1 VKICEVSGQI
11 ISTEKN
17 HRLFGYPLLTLD
29 VLEIDGSRTGEE
41 LAAFDTIGVGIGE
54 RVLVTIE
61 GDAAVQLIRYHD
73 APVDAVIVG
82 VVDEVELLPE
92 DEGAVHGGH

>member
-1 VKICEVSGQI
+1 MKICNVSGQI

-29 VLEIDGSRTGEE
+29 VLEVDGTPTGEE

-61 GDAAVQLIRYHD
+61 GDAAVQLIRYED

-82 VVDEVELLPE
+82 VVDTVEYLAKDEVSR
-92 DEGAVHGGH
+92 

>member
-1 VKICEVSGQI
+1 MKICTVSGQI

-17 HRLFGYPLLTLD
+17 HRLMGYPLLTLD
-29 VLEIDGSRTGEE
+29 VEEIDGTPTGEE
-41 LAAFDTIGVGIGE
+41 LSAFDTIGVGIGE

-61 GDAAVQLIRYHD
+61 GDAAVQLIEHAD

-82 VVDEVELLPE
+82 VVDTIQLLNPDTE
-92 DEGAVHGGH
+92 EAEPTA

>member
-1 VKICEVSGQI
+1 MKICNVSGQI

-29 VLEIDGSRTGEE
+29 VLEVDGTPTGEE

-61 GDAAVQLIRYHD
+61 GDAAVQLIGHQD

-82 VVDEVELLPE
+82 VVDTVEYLAKDEVSR
-92 DEGAVHGGH
+92 

>member
-1 VKICEVSGQI
+1 MKICTVSGQI

-17 HRLFGYPLLTLD
+17 RRLSGYPLLTLD
-29 VLEIDGSRTGEE
+29 VLEVDGTPTGEE

-61 GDAAVQLIRYHD
+61 GDAAVQLIGHQD

-82 VVDEVELLPE
+82 VVDRVELLARERAPK
-92 DEGAVHGGH
+92 

>member
-1 VKICEVSGQI
+1 MKICNVSGQI

-29 VLEIDGSRTGEE
+29 VLEVDGTPTGEE

-61 GDAAVQLIRYHD
+61 GDAAVQLIGHQD

-82 VVDEVELLPE
+82 VVDTVEYLAK
-92 DEGAVHGGH
+92 D

>member
-1 VKICEVSGQI
+1 MKICTVSGQI

-17 HRLFGYPLLTLD
+17 HRLSGYPLLTLD
-29 VLEIDGSRTGEE
+29 VLKVDGTPTGEE

-61 GDAAVQLIRYHD
+61 GDAAVQLIGHQD

-82 VVDEVELLPE
+82 VVDKVEYLAREKVTP
-92 DEGAVHGGH
+92 A

>member
-1 VKICEVSGQI
+1 MKICTVSGQI

-17 HRLFGYPLLTLD
+17 HRLSGYPLLTLD
-29 VLEIDGSRTGEE
+29 VLDVDGTPTGEE

-61 GDAAVQLIRYHD
+61 GDAAVQLIRHKD

-82 VVDEVELLPE
+82 VVDEVELL
-92 DEGAVHGGH
+92 HGETGGD

>member
-1 VKICEVSGQI
+1 MKICRVSGQI

-17 HRLFGYPLLTLD
+17 HRLSGYPLLILD
-29 VLEIDGSRTGEE
+29 VLEVDGALTGEE

-61 GDAAVQLIRYHD
+61 GDAAIQLIRHKD

-82 VVDEVELLPE
+82 VIDEVELLHPE
-92 DEGAVHGGH
+92 KRSY

>member
-1 VKICEVSGQI
+1 LKICTVSGQI

-17 HRLFGYPLLTLD
+17 HRLSGYPLLTLD
-29 VLEIDGSRTGEE
+29 VLEVDGTPTGEE

-61 GDAAVQLIRYHD
+61 GDAAVQLIGHED

-82 VVDEVELLPE
+82 VVDKVECLAREEVTP
-92 DEGAVHGGH
+92 G

>member
-1 VKICEVSGQI
+1 MKICKVSGQI

-29 VLEIDGSRTGEE
+29 VLEVDGNPTGEE

-61 GDAAVQLIRYHD
+61 GDAAVQLIRYED

-82 VVDEVELLPE
+82 VIDTVDYLEKDEVSR
-92 DEGAVHGGH
+92 

>member
-1 VKICEVSGQI
+1 LKICTVSGQI

-17 HRLFGYPLLTLD
+17 HRLSGYPLLTLD
-29 VLEIDGSRTGEE
+29 VLEVDGTPTGEE

-61 GDAAVQLIRYHD
+61 GDAAVQLIGHED

-82 VVDEVELLPE
+82 VVDKVECLVREEVTPR
-92 DEGAVHGGH
+92 

>member
-1 VKICEVSGQI
+1 MKICTVSGQI

-17 HRLFGYPLLTLD
+17 HRLYGYPLLTLD
-29 VLEIDGSRTGEE
+29 VLDVDGTPTGKE

-61 GDAAVQLIRYHD
+61 GDAAVQLIRYKD

-82 VVDEVELLPE
+82 VIDEVELLPSQDNSNE
-92 DEGAVHGGH
+92 N

>member
-1 VKICEVSGQI
+1 MKICTVSGQI

-17 HRLFGYPLLTLD
+17 HRLSGYPLLTLD
-29 VLEIDGSRTGEE
+29 VLEVNGTPIGEE

-61 GDAAVQLIRYHD
+61 GDAAVQLIRHRD

-82 VVDEVELLPE
+82 VIDEVELLPSQDNCNE
-92 DEGAVHGGH
+92 D

>member
-1 VKICEVSGQI
+1 MKICTVSGQI

-17 HRLFGYPLLTLD
+17 RRLSGYPLLTLD
-29 VLEIDGSRTGEE
+29 ILEPDGTLTGEE

-61 GDAAVQLIRYHD
+61 GDAAVQLIRHKD

-82 VVDEVELLPE
+82 VVDKVEMLSRE
-92 DEGAVHGGH
+92 DKSK

>member
-1 VKICEVSGQI
+1 MKICTVSGQI

-17 HRLFGYPLLTLD
+17 HRLYGYPLLTLD
-29 VLEIDGSRTGEE
+29 VLDVDGTPTGKG

-61 GDAAVQLIRYHD
+61 GDAAVQLIRYKD

-82 VVDEVELLPE
+82 VIDEVELLPSQDNSNE
-92 DEGAVHGGH
+92 N

>member
-1 VKICEVSGQI
+1 MKICTVSGQI

-17 HRLFGYPLLTLD
+17 HRLYGYPLLTLD
-29 VLEIDGSRTGEE
+29 VLDVDGTPTGKE

-61 GDAAVQLIRYHD
+61 GDAAVQLIRYKD

-82 VVDEVELLPE
+82 VIDEVELLPSQDNSNE
-92 DEGAVHGGH
+92 D

>member
-1 VKICEVSGQI
+1 VKICTVSGQI

-17 HRLFGYPLLTLD
+17 HRLYGYPLLTLD
-29 VLEIDGSRTGEE
+29 VLDVDGTPTGKE

-61 GDAAVQLIRYHD
+61 GDAAVQLIRYKD

-82 VVDEVELLPE
+82 VIDEVELLPSQDNSNE
-92 DEGAVHGGH
+92 N

>member
-1 VKICEVSGQI
+1 MKICTVSGQI

-17 HRLFGYPLLTLD
+17 RRLIGYPLLTLD
-29 VLEIDGSRTGEE
+29 ILEPDGTPTGEE

-61 GDAAVQLIRYHD
+61 GDAAVQLIRHKD

-82 VVDEVELLPE
+82 VVDQVEILSRE
-92 DEGAVHGGH
+92 DKVK